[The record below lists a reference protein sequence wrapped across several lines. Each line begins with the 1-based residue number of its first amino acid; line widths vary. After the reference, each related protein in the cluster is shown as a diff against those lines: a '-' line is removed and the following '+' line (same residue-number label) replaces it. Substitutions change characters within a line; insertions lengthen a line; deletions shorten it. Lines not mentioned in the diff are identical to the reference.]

1 MRAPGRQQTSLERLS
16 KWQIGA
22 SVPLSKQSP
31 MTEIL
36 QLFLVALMVIW
47 ALGWTFLMS
56 SPLSSSKLL
65 SVISSFSQ
73 QRQTS
78 SSDWDFRDKGE
89 ENLWTRADTRV
100 QPPSPCMCLSH
111 LVRSLLI
118 TLPGPGPE
126 TGLSVCLPVQPCDT
140 QHQFPSQMAGSI
152 SAW

>member
-1 MRAPGRQQTSLERLS
+1 MSSFNVPDVPKMRAPGRQQTSLERLS

-22 SVPLSKQSP
+22 SVLLSKQSP

-73 QRQTS
+73 QTS
-78 SSDWDFRDKGE
+78 SSDWDLRDMGE

-100 QPPSPCMCLSH
+100 QPPSPCMCLPH

-118 TLPGPGPE
+118 TLPWPGPE
-126 TGLSVCLPVQPCDT
+126 TGLSV
-140 QHQFPSQMAGSI
+140 
-152 SAW
+152 